1 MAAKGTVAKEKVT
14 KIIADAFG
22 ADYVGEFD
30 KKLYVWADDGTGKIQ
45 VSITLTCPKVYRG
58 IEETTSSE
66 MNFDDEEDL
75 PEAARSAPSF
85 TPADITQEEQ
95 DTLAD
100 LMERLGL

>member
-1 MAAKGTVAKEKVT
+1 MATKGTVAKEKVT

-30 KKLYVWADDGTGKIQ
+30 KKLYVWADDGGNRIQ
-45 VSITLTCPKVYRG
+45 VSIALTCPKVYRG
-58 IEETTSSE
+58 VEETSSPE
-66 MNFDDEEDL
+66 MNFDDDEM
-75 PEAARSAPSF
+75 PEAAKSAPSF

-100 LMERLGL
+100 LMAKLGL